1 MQHRYVAIV
10 ERGDGPGYSIF
21 FPDFPGCVSAG
32 DTISQTVDM
41 GREALTGHI
50 AVMVEYGDPIP
61 APTPLD
67 DIPVDPEVNEAVRIL
82 IEVGVPGRVKRIN
95 VTLDENLIEEIDR
108 IAGDGKRSAF
118 LSDAARRELAARRV
132 A

>member
-1 MQHRYVAIV
+1 MRAQYVGIV
-10 ERGDGPGYSIF
+10 EQDETPGYSIF

-32 DTISQTVDM
+32 DTIQETVEM

-50 AVMVEYGDPIP
+50 ALMAELGQPVPP
-61 APTPLD
+61 PTPLD
-67 DIPVDPEVNEAVRIL
+67 AITVDADVTEAVRVL

-95 VTLDENLIEEIDR
+95 ITLDENLIEEIDR
-108 IAGDGKRSAF
+108 VAGDGRRSAF
-118 LSDAARRELAARRV
+118 LADAARLALAAHRT

>member
-1 MQHRYVAIV
+1 MRAQYVGIV
-10 ERGDGPGYSIF
+10 EQDETPGYSIF

-32 DTISQTVDM
+32 DSVQETVEM

-50 AVMVEYGDPIP
+50 ALMAELGQPVPQ
-61 APTPLD
+61 PTPLD
-67 DIPVDPEVNEAVRIL
+67 DIVVDPDVNEAVRVL

-95 VTLDENLIEEIDR
+95 ITLDENLIEEIDR
-108 IAGDGKRSAF
+108 VAGDGHRSAF
-118 LSDAARRELAARRV
+118 LADAARIALAARRT